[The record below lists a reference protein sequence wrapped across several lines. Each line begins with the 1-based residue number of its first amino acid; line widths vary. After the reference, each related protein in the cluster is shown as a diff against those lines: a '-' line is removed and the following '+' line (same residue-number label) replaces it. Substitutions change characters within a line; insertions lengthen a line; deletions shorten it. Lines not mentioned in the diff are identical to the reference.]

1 MFKIVTQFRESAFE
15 RFNGFVFETDQFAK
29 HIFAQIIF
37 WRALSHRA
45 VRGLYTLMLIFVY
58 DKRCLKINRRTCSR
72 IHYRPE
78 KEPVIQTLLVRIRQQ

>member
-1 MFKIVTQFRESAFE
+1 MHFRESAFG
-15 RFNGFVFETDQFAK
+15 RFNRFVFETDQFAK
-29 HIFAQIIF
+29 YIFTVIIF

-72 IHYRPE
+72 IHHRTE
-78 KEPVIQTLLVRIRQQ
+78 KESVIQTLLVRIRQQ

>member
-1 MFKIVTQFRESAFE
+1 MFEIVVQFRESAFE

-29 HIFAQIIF
+29 DIFVQIIF

>member
-1 MFKIVTQFRESAFE
+1 MTHFRESEFE
-15 RFNGFVFETDQFAK
+15 RFNRFVFETDQFAR
-29 HIFAQIIF
+29 HIFTVIIF

-72 IHYRPE
+72 IHHRTE
-78 KEPVIQTLLVRIRQQ
+78 KESVIQTLLVRIRQQ

>member
-1 MFKIVTQFRESAFE
+1 MPHFRESAFE
-15 RFNGFVFETDQFAK
+15 GFGEFVLKINRFTKDIFSVMFFEG
-29 HIFAQIIF
+29 
-37 WRALSHRA
+37 ALSHRA

-58 DKRCLKINRRTCSR
+58 DKRCLKINCRTCSR

>member
-1 MFKIVTQFRESAFE
+1 MFEMVAQFRESAFE
-15 RFNGFVFETDQFAK
+15 RFNEFVFETDHFAK

>member
-1 MFKIVTQFRESAFE
+1 MTRFRESAFE
-15 RFNGFVFETDQFAK
+15 RFNRFVFETDQFAK
-29 HIFAQIIF
+29 YIFTVIIF

-72 IHYRPE
+72 IHHRTE
-78 KEPVIQTLLVRIRQQ
+78 KESVIQTLLVRIRQQ